1 MSREST
7 VLVTGGAGY
16 IGSVLCPMLLEA
28 GWHVLVYDRL
38 FYGRG
43 GVEPLLEH
51 PRYTLLLGDIRE
63 IQGHPELFE
72 RASAVVHLA
81 SLSNDPTCE
90 LRPALTEEINFQGL
104 VQTAQM
110 AEQHGIERFVFG
122 SSCSV
127 YGSVRGVEAVDEE
140 GPRRPVSLYAR
151 TMARAEDWLL
161 SRVRSGFRPKILRQA
176 TVFGHSPRMRFDL
189 AINLM
194 VKTAMQ
200 QKKIYVMGGGAQWR
214 PFVHVRDTCRVL
226 LAALEGRLSSTVLNV
241 GFDEQNFTIEELAR
255 RVARRLGGVEVEVV
269 PEDADRRSYRVRFA
283 RLAQE
288 LAPFEPSVT
297 VEQGIDEI
305 ERAIADG
312 IVSNADAPET
322 VNLRVLKKHMD
333 TPAIAGGE
341 VAFPSFLPFS
351 LPSIGEAE
359 EKAVVEVLRSG
370 WLTTGPRV
378 QKFEERCRER
388 LGCEEAI
395 ALSSCTAALHLALY
409 ALGVGPGDE
418 VITSPI
424 TFPATANVI
433 LHLGATPVF
442 ADVEPH
448 TLNLDPRKVEER
460 IGPRTKAIVPVHMA
474 GRPCD
479 LDALWALGR
488 RHGLQVVED
497 AAHAFGSFYRGVPI
511 GQRSPL
517 VAFSFYPIKNLTTI
531 EGGLLAVNDVS
542 LVPLLRAAALHGL
555 SKDAWNRYG
564 AAGSPHWDVVL
575 PGFKYNMTDIEA
587 AVGLCQLEQLG
598 EFLYLRRKY
607 AAVYREALSEVEGIE
622 LLAQPDEGHSH
633 HLFVV
638 LVRPEILGVD
648 RDAFVAAL
656 RQENIGTG
664 IHFRALH
671 RMQYYR
677 ERFGFEP
684 GALPV
689 AESASE
695 RLLSLPLYP
704 KMTFEQ
710 VERVADAV
718 RKLARHFRETR
729 PDATQ

>member
-1 MSREST
+1 MRDKS

-16 IGSVLCPMLLEA
+16 IGSVLCPTLLEA
-28 GWHVLVYDRL
+28 GWHVIVFDRAW
-38 FYGRG
+38 YGLS
-43 GVEPLLEH
+43 GVTPLLAH
-51 PRYTLLLGDIRE
+51 PLYEFVQADIRDVLR
-63 IQGHPELFE
+63 HAELFE
-72 RASAVVHLA
+72 RVGAVLHLA

-110 AEQHGIERFVFG
+110 AERHGIERFVFG

-127 YGSVRGVEAVDEE
+127 YGSVRGLEAVDEE
-140 GPRRPVSLYAR
+140 GPRRPISLYAR

-194 VKTAMQ
+194 VKTGLQ

-214 PFVHVRDTCRVL
+214 PFVHVSDTCRVL
-226 LAALEGRLSSTVLNV
+226 LAALEGHLASTVLNV
-241 GFDEQNFTIEELAR
+241 GFEEQNFRIEELAR

-288 LAPFEPSVT
+288 LQPFAPSVS
-297 VEQGIDEI
+297 VEQGVDEI
-305 ERAIADG
+305 ERAISGGAIADP
-312 IVSNADAPET
+312 DAPET
-322 VNLRVLKKHMD
+322 VNLRVLKRHMD
-333 TPAIAGGE
+333 TPAVAGGE
-341 VAFPSFLPFS
+341 VAFPAFLPFS
-351 LPSIGEAE
+351 LPDLGEAE

-378 QKFEERCRER
+378 QSFEQRCRER
-388 LGCEEAI
+388 LGCPEAL

-409 ALGVGPGDE
+409 SLGIGPGDE
-418 VITSPI
+418 VITTPI
-424 TFPATANVI
+424 TFPASANVI

-448 TLNLDPRKVEER
+448 TLNLDPAKAEACVT
-460 IGPRTKAIVPVHMA
+460 PRTRAILPVHMA

-479 LDALWALGR
+479 LDAIWALAR
-488 RHGLQVVED
+488 RHGLRVVED

-511 GQRSPL
+511 GQVSPL

-531 EGGLLAVNDVS
+531 EGGLLAVNDAS
-542 LVPLLRAAALHGL
+542 LVPTLRAAALHGL
-555 SKDAWNRYG
+555 SRDAWNRYG
-564 AAGSPHWDVVL
+564 AEGSPHWDVIL
-575 PGFKYNMTDIEA
+575 PGFKYNMTDVEA
-587 AVGLCQLEQLG
+587 AVGLCQLERLG

-622 LLAQPDEGHSH
+622 LLAPPDEGHSH
-633 HLFVV
+633 HLFIV

-648 RDAFVAAL
+648 RDQFVAAL
-656 RQENIGTG
+656 RRENIGTG
-664 IHFRALH
+664 IHFRPLH
-671 RMQYYR
+671 RMRWYR
-677 ERFGFEP
+677 ERFGFQP

-689 AESASE
+689 AESAGE

-704 KMTFEQ
+704 KMSYEQ
-710 VERVADAV
+710 IERVADAV
-718 RKLARHFRETR
+718 RKLARHFRDGR
-729 PDATQ
+729 RA